1 MKRDEKNIEARGA
14 ANVHQESSAAV
25 TVKQQVKT
33 AAGAVNG
40 QQTKVMVPET
50 NTQQVTRAAAANGQ
64 RKVSAAAVR
73 VRKTAVVIGA
83 SGGIGESVA
92 TAFFKKGYNV
102 VCGYHFNQMAAEA
115 LADRLMAARAGK
127 MNRAAAGGDVMSERV
142 GKMNRA
148 AAVGVDVTDEQSV
161 AAFFDAVAKT
171 FGCVDVLVNAGG
183 VSRPNLLIDVKKE
196 DICAEVGTN
205 LVGVMLTCRE
215 AAKIMMRFGGGRII
229 NIASVWGVVGA
240 AVESTY
246 SGAKAGVIGFSRALS
261 KELGGANITVNCISP
276 GAVKTAM
283 TAHLSKADF
292 DAIKRESPIEKMVTP
307 KAIAQT
313 AVFLAGSAGEFIT
326 GQNIVVDCGWTA

>member
-1 MKRDEKNIEARGA
+1 MKRDKKNI
-14 ANVHQESSAAV
+14 N
-25 TVKQQVKT
+25 
-33 AAGAVNG
+33 
-40 QQTKVMVPET
+40 
-50 NTQQVTRAAAANGQ
+50 
-64 RKVSAAAVR
+64 VR
-73 VRKTAVVIGA
+73 VKKTAVVIGA

-102 VCGYHFNQMAAEA
+102 VCGYHFNQIAAEA
-115 LADRLMAARAGK
+115 LADRLTAARAGK
-127 MNRAAAGGDVMSERV
+127 TNRAVALA
-142 GKMNRA
+142 
-148 AAVGVDVTDEQSV
+148 VDVTDEQSV
-161 AAFFDAVAKT
+161 AAFFDAVTKT
-171 FGCVDVLVNAGG
+171 FGRVDVLVNAGG

-196 DICAEVGTN
+196 DLCAEVCTN
-205 LVGVMLTCRE
+205 LIGVMLTCRE

-229 NIASVWGVVGA
+229 NIASVWGVVGS

-292 DAIKRESPIEKMVTP
+292 DAIRRESPIEKLVTP

-326 GQNIVVDCGWTA
+326 GQNIVVDCGWTL

>member
-1 MKRDEKNIEARGA
+1 MKRDKKNI
-14 ANVHQESSAAV
+14 N
-25 TVKQQVKT
+25 
-33 AAGAVNG
+33 
-40 QQTKVMVPET
+40 
-50 NTQQVTRAAAANGQ
+50 
-64 RKVSAAAVR
+64 VR
-73 VRKTAVVIGA
+73 VKKTAVVIGA

-115 LADRLMAARAGK
+115 LADRLTAEALAGK
-127 MNRAAAGGDVMSERV
+127 TNRAVAL
-142 GKMNRA
+142 
-148 AAVGVDVTDEQSV
+148 GVDVTDEQSV
-161 AAFFDAVAKT
+161 AAFFDEATKT
-171 FGCVDVLVNAGG
+171 FGRVDVLVNAGG

-205 LVGVMLTCRE
+205 LIGVMLTCRE
-215 AAKIMMRFGGGRII
+215 AAKIMMRFGSGRII
-229 NIASVWGVVGA
+229 NIASVWGVVGS

-292 DAIKRESPIEKMVTP
+292 DAIRRESPIEKLVTP

-326 GQNIVVDCGWTA
+326 GQNIVVDCGWTL